1 MMRVA
6 RFFSLLRDAAIGWW
20 QDDVPRMAAAV
31 AFYTLFSFAPL
42 VIVAI
47 MIAGVVYG
55 EAAAA
60 GQLGERLE
68 GIVGRPASEVIE
80 AAIVNAH
87 RPDAGVWPT
96 LLSVLISLIAATGVF
111 HELGAALDY
120 VWDRAPGHPRDRD
133 HARDTA
139 AASAAPTGS
148 LSASTRAK
156 RAALELLKARF
167 WAFTMVVGIG
177 ICLLLSLLASTV
189 LSRLGRHANWILAE
203 WFWLGRVVDML
214 LAIGLST
221 LVFAL
226 VYKVLPA
233 TKVAWRDVW
242 LGAFIAGIL
251 FSVGRLLIG
260 AYMAHSSVAS
270 VYGAAGALVVLMVW
284 TWCSAMVLLF
294 GAEFCQVYARR
305 HGRLF
310 GRNQTGRNQA
320 GHTGFR
326 EPKVQDKRPA
336 EAARAA
342 HPHAKH
348 EGTS

>member
-6 RFFSLLRDAAIGWW
+6 RFFALLRDAAVGWW
-20 QDDVPRMAAAV
+20 EDDVPRMAAAV

-47 MIAGVVYG
+47 MIAGVVFG
-55 EAAAA
+55 EEAAA
-60 GQLGERLE
+60 GQLVERLE
-68 GIVGRPASEVIE
+68 GIVGRTAGEVIE
-80 AAIVNAH
+80 AAIANAH
-87 RPDAGVWPT
+87 RPKAGVWPT
-96 LLSVLISLIAATGVF
+96 LVSVLVSIIAATGVF
-111 HELGAALDY
+111 HELGNALDH
-120 VWDRAPGHPRDRD
+120 VWKCAPGRSP
-133 HARDTA
+133 DTEPA
-139 AASAAPTGS
+139 GASTVTNGSRS
-148 LSASTRAK
+148 LSVRAK
-156 RAALELLKARF
+156 QAVWELLKARF

-177 ICLLLSLLASTV
+177 ISLLLSLVASTV
-189 LSRLGRHANWILAE
+189 LSRLGRHADWLWAE

-214 LAIGLST
+214 LSIGLST

-260 AYMAHSSVAS
+260 AYLAHSSVAS
-270 VYGAAGALVVLMVW
+270 VYGAAGALVVVMVW

-294 GAEFCQVYARR
+294 GAEFCQAYARR

-310 GRNQTGRNQA
+310 GRNSA
-320 GHTGFR
+320 GHRDSGLDLR
-326 EPKVQDKRPA
+326 ELPVMSRRP
-336 EAARAA
+336 
-342 HPHAKH
+342 
-348 EGTS
+348 S